1 MDISFILLTWNSERY
16 ITKCLESLLESLS
29 SLSYTTEIF
38 VVENGSTDNT
48 VSLLKTFQSNHPE
61 QIFPIYLKENTG
73 TTYSRNLALKKAQGR
88 YICIMDSDI
97 EVSSE
102 VFPPLLHLL
111 QDNEKN
117 GLAAPRLVYPNGR
130 LQKSTD
136 VFPTIFTKFFRYLF
150 LKAIEQREHN
160 AAISAEKQ
168 NSVREVDYA
177 ISAMWLL
184 KQDVVEHVGLLD
196 EHIFYAPEDVDYC
209 LRIWQAGY
217 SIVYNPTVLCI
228 HHTQEISRGFRINK
242 AMLSHIQG
250 LAYYF
255 KKHRY
260 LFSRPKFKRSSNMT
274 NTTNA

>member
-16 ITKCLESLLESLS
+16 IKKCLESLLESLS
-29 SLSYTTEIF
+29 SLSYMTEIF

-48 VSLLKTFQSNHPE
+48 GSLLKIFQSNHPE
-61 QIFPIYLKENTG
+61 QIFPIYLKKNTG
-73 TTYSRNLALKKAQGR
+73 TTYSRNLALKKAKGR

-102 VFPPLLHLL
+102 VFPTLLHTLRE
-111 QDNEKN
+111 NEKI

-160 AAISAEKQ
+160 ATISAERQ
-168 NSVREVDYA
+168 NAVREVDYA
-177 ISAMWLL
+177 IAAMWLL
-184 KQDVVEHVGLLD
+184 KQEVAQQVGLLD

-217 SIVYNPTVLCI
+217 SIVYNPTVSCI

-274 NTTNA
+274 NTTNT